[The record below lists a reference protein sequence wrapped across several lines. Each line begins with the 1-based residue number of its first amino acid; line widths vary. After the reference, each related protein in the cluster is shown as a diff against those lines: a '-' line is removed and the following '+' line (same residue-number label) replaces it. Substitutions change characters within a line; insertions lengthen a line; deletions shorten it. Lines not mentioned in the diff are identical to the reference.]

1 MIDMNKKY
9 TYKGMPGRVL
19 AVDVNNDEHPVI
31 WVKNVNGG
39 ICIFTADGRL
49 HPSGPICLIEVK
61 PTRWV
66 NIYRHIHPTEHHT
79 KKDADNR
86 AWEKTNR
93 IACIEFTEGEGLSHE
108 ED

>member
-9 TYKGMPGRVL
+9 TYKGMPDRVL

-61 PTRWV
+61 PTRWINV
-66 NIYRHIHPTEHHT
+66 YPGGYSSKE
-79 KKDADNR
+79 DADYGC
-86 AWEKTNR
+86 AENR
-93 IACIEFTEGEGLSHE
+93 IACIEYTEGEGL
-108 ED
+108 